1 MSDEQR
7 KPQWLA
13 RWRAKRHVKRHRTAM
28 DKLFGGVDGDS
39 EEKAVQR
46 HTSRGKQLAAEDQ
59 QRFTKGSSG
68 GGG

>member
-13 RWRAKRHVKRHRTAM
+13 RWRAKRQRKRHRNAM
-28 DKLFGGVDGDS
+28 DKLFGGVDRDS

-46 HTSRGKQLAAEDQ
+46 HTSRGKDLAAED
-59 QRFTKGSSG
+59 RARIIKGSGSG
-68 GGG
+68 GG

>member
-13 RWRAKRHVKRHRTAM
+13 RWRAKRQVKRHRTAM

-39 EEKAVQR
+39 EEKAAQR
-46 HTSRGKQLAAEDQ
+46 HTSRGEELAAED
-59 QRFTKGSSG
+59 RARIIKG